1 MITYDNIH
9 RYLVDN
15 TMKLQPYKEIVRN
28 YLKDN
33 SISGDDVKLAE
44 SYFEDAKKDF
54 KNFNFL
60 NSIIMNELA
69 EDIPTG
75 DLYIVNH
82 ELGKIQPISKAQ
94 NLKQFFSS
102 NHYIEYCKTKKIAV
116 KRGYNPNTLE
126 LIHKGD
132 DVLPTLNM
140 YNAPE
145 WRTRYV
151 FDSNVELP
159 EIYEKFFTYL
169 TDNVQQSY
177 LYLINFLAATIQ
189 PGPKPLTYLTM
200 LSGQGTGKG
209 TLFDI
214 LELLLGSDNVSQV
227 TASNLDN
234 ISRFNSW
241 ALNKKLIFFDELT
254 IRNVEDESIIKQY
267 VNNKI
272 DIEIKQKSIA
282 TYDNYAS
289 IMCASNSL
297 ANMRVSKDDRR
308 YTYIDMPKTNLLSFV
323 KENYNIDI
331 DKYQAMLKDMNSIEK
346 LGKYLMQYN
355 VDRNILN
362 FPIDTRAKSDR
373 LVQSLKDYEIAIF
386 QQMAPEYAGKELTLI
401 EAKNKLQ
408 EITDNSKIFM
418 NRDSW
423 KRLSELVPGF
433 FKRKIKKINNKKVYY
448 IKFEDLDKQPTTI
461 SGFEEE
467 D

>member
-1 MITYDNIH
+1 
-9 RYLVDN
+9 
-15 TMKLQPYKEIVRN
+15 
-28 YLKDN
+28 
-33 SISGDDVKLAE
+33 
-44 SYFEDAKKDF
+44 
-54 KNFNFL
+54 
-60 NSIIMNELA
+60 
-69 EDIPTG
+69 
-75 DLYIVNH
+75 
-82 ELGKIQPISKAQ
+82 
-94 NLKQFFSS
+94 
-102 NHYIEYCKTKKIAV
+102 
-116 KRGYNPNTLE
+116 
-126 LIHKGD
+126 
-132 DVLPTLNM
+132 M

-145 WRTRYV
+145 WRARYV
-151 FDSNVELP
+151 FDSDAKLP

-169 TDNVQQSY
+169 TDNVEQSY

-346 LGKYLMQYN
+346 LGKYLMQYS

-373 LVQSLKDYEIAIF
+373 LVQSLKDYEITIF

-433 FKRKIKKINNKKVYY
+433 FKRKIKKINNKKS
-448 IKFEDLDKQPTTI
+448 TI
-461 SGFEEE
+461 LSLRT
-467 D
+467 